1 MSWQSKLISSG
12 IALAAI
18 AVFSTGYAQVPA
30 PGAPAAAPS
39 AVPVPPGAP
48 ARPATAIP
56 GTPVAPV
63 APAAA
68 AAPPVPVLPFD
79 TALANAANALF
90 SKALLPAG
98 EQPVELV
105 IDPLIDGVSGAQST
119 ASHVME
125 KRLIELVQKSYP
137 RFKLQPFTT
146 ATLDRAPVV
155 LVGTFTAINN
165 AGEATGARDAYRICL
180 ALADLRSKTVIS
192 KGFAKA
198 LPDGVDATPTPSFA
212 DNPIWAEDASTT
224 SYIKTC
230 QGTKAGDPLNPIY
243 AERIG
248 TASLIS
254 EGIVEYDNKRYR
266 EALAFY
272 RTAQRL
278 PGGDQLR
285 VHNGIYLA
293 NWKLNRADDATQ
305 SFGNVV
311 AYGLKSNKL
320 AVRLL
325 FRPGSTQF
333 FGDEQISAPYPMWLK
348 QIAAR
353 AAQSNTCLEIIGH
366 TSPTGPA
373 AVNERLSILRAQTI
387 KTTLEQSDPRLNGRL
402 IANGMGPREVLIGT
416 GKDDA
421 SDALDRR
428 VEFKVL
434 KC

>member
-1 MSWQSKLISSG
+1 MSWHSKLISSG

-18 AVFSTGYAQVPA
+18 AAVSTGYAQAPA
-30 PGAPAAAPS
+30 PTPGATAPAA
-39 AVPVPPGAP
+39 VPTAP
-48 ARPATAIP
+48 ATP
-56 GTPVAPV
+56 GTA
-63 APAAA
+63 APAAPA

-79 TALANAANALF
+79 TALTNAANALF

-119 ASHVME
+119 ASHLME
-125 KRLIELVQKSYP
+125 KKLIELVQKSFP
-137 RFKLQPFTT
+137 RYKLQPFTT
-146 ATLDRAPVV
+146 DTLQRAPVV

-180 ALADLRSKTVIS
+180 ALADLRSKTIIS

-198 LPDGVDATPTPSFA
+198 QPDGVDVTPTPYFA

-243 AERIG
+243 IERIG

-254 EGIVEYDNKRYR
+254 DGIIEYDAKRYR

-272 RTAQRL
+272 RTAQRM

-285 VHNGIYLA
+285 VVNGIYLA
-293 NWKLNRADDATQ
+293 NYKLNRADDATQ
-305 SFGNVV
+305 AFGNVV
-311 AYGLKSNKL
+311 SFGLKSSKL
-320 AVRLL
+320 AVRFL

-333 FGDEQISAPYPMWLK
+333 FGDEQISSPYPMWLK

-387 KTTLEQSDPRLNGRL
+387 KTTLEQSDPRLAGKL
-402 IANGMGPREVLIGT
+402 LANGVGPREVLIGT